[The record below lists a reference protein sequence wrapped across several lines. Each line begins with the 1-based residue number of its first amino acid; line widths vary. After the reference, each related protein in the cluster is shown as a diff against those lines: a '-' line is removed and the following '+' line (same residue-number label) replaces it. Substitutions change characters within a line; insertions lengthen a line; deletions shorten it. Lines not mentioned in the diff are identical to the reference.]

1 MKVALSSDEEVIF
14 SKADIN
20 RDERIIINKPSDDNY
35 EK

>member
-1 MKVALSSDEEVIF
+1 MKVVLSSDEEVIF

-20 RDERIIINKPSDDNY
+20 RDERIIINKSSDDNY